1 MTGKSVALVEPL
13 LCLALAA
20 KLHGTDR
27 GVRRAALNSFKRHPA
42 QTWLL
47 AVATAPKAL
56 VLVRQVLA
64 DLE

>member
-20 KLHGTDR
+20 KLHGADR
-27 GVRRAALNSFKRHPA
+27 SVRRAALKSFKRHPA

-56 VLVRQVLA
+56 ALVQQVLA